1 MKIWI
6 AYQIILNLRQVFG
19 RMIKKYETADHFFDE
34 MFIEED
40 RPHQHYQLLVDNMSA
55 LDEETIKNRH
65 LLAERDFMKQGIT
78 FTVYNNDKGT
88 ERTMPFDPLPRVIPA
103 DEWEVIEKGLHQR
116 VQALNCFLD
125 DIYTEQNILKDQVV
139 PRDLIVNSPHF
150 YHQVY
155 GVEVPKRNHIFIAGI
170 DLIRDENGNYLVLED
185 NIRNPSGLSY
195 VFQNR
200 YIMRKL
206 FPELFKEY
214 TLQSLDNYLYEMHE
228 ALKYIAP
235 KEKKKPVIV
244 LLTPGMYNSAYYD
257 HSFLA
262 KQMGIELVESRD
274 LLVKNRIVYMK
285 TTRGLQQVDVIYRRI
300 DDDYLDPIE
309 FKEDSLIGVPGL
321 LDAYRAGNV
330 SIANAIGN
338 GVADDKATYAYV
350 PDMIRYYL
358 QEEPILS
365 NVKTYIL
372 SKRED
377 YSYALSHLDDL
388 VFKERNSSGGYN
400 MLIGP
405 HATAEEKEIFRAKII
420 KNPENFIAQPTI
432 SLSTLPTYTK
442 DGIQSR
448 HVDLRAFVLLNEVPH
463 IVPGGLTRVAL
474 KKGSLVVNSSQGGGS
489 KDTWVLGNN
498 SNDRRQEGC

>member
-1 MKIWI
+1 MKKN
-6 AYQIILNLRQVFG
+6 Y
-19 RMIKKYETADHFFDE
+19 FDE
-34 MFIEED
+34 MFENSEK
-40 RPHQHYQLLVDNMSA
+40 PHNHYKTLWSNMSS
-55 LDEETIKNRH
+55 LDDESIKRRH
-65 LLAERDFMKQGIT
+65 MLAEQDFMRQGIT
-78 FTVYNNDKGT
+78 FTVYDNEEGT
-88 ERTMPFDPLPRVIPA
+88 ERTMPFDPLPRIISQK
-103 DEWEVIEKGLHQR
+103 EWQVIEKGLQQR
-116 VQALNCFLD
+116 IKALNCFLE
-125 DIYTEQNILKDQVV
+125 DIYTDQNILKDKIV
-139 PRDLIVNSPHF
+139 PRELIVTSPHF

-155 GVEVPKRNHIFIAGI
+155 GVKVPKKNHIFIAGI
-170 DLIRDENGNYLVLED
+170 DLIRDEKGNYLVLED

-214 TLQSLDNYLYEMHE
+214 ELQSLDNCLYEMLE

-235 KEKKKPVIV
+235 KNIEKPTIV

-262 KQMGIELVESRD
+262 RQMGIELVESRD
-274 LLVKNRIVYMK
+274 LVVQERVVYMK

-300 DDDYLDPIE
+300 DDDYLDPLE

-358 QEEPILS
+358 NEEPILS

-372 SKRED
+372 SKKED
-377 YSYALSHLDDL
+377 YEYALNHLDEL
-388 VFKERNSSGGYN
+388 VIKERNSSGGYN

-405 HATAEEKEIFRAKII
+405 HATEEQKSIFRAKII
-420 KNPENFIAQPTI
+420 NNPENFIAQPTI
-432 SLSTLPTYTK
+432 SLSTLPTHTAE
-442 DGIQSR
+442 GIQSR
-448 HVDLRAFVLLNEVPH
+448 HVDLRAFVLLNEKPH
-463 IVPGGLTRVAL
+463 IIPGGLTRVAL

-489 KDTWVLGNN
+489 KDTWVLGN
-498 SNDRRQEGC
+498 STDSKEAE

>member
-1 MKIWI
+1 MIE
-6 AYQIILNLRQVFG
+6 IIKVG
-19 RMIKKYETADHFFDE
+19 VKSRMKKYELLEHFFDE
-34 MFIEED
+34 MFAEENK
-40 RPHQHYQLLVDNMSA
+40 PHEHYQSFFRNMSS
-55 LDEETIKNRH
+55 LDEETIKKRH
-65 LLAERDFMKQGIT
+65 ILAEQDFMRQGIT
-78 FTVYNNDKGT
+78 FTVYDNQEGT
-88 ERTMPFDPLPRVIPA
+88 ERTMPFDPLPRIIPLE
-103 DEWEVIEKGLHQR
+103 DWKTIELGLQQR
-116 VQALNCFLD
+116 IKALNCFLED
-125 DIYTEQNILKDQVV
+125 VYTEQKILKDNVI
-139 PRDLIVNSPHF
+139 PRELIVTSPH
-150 YHQVY
+150 YYYQVY
-155 GVEVPKRNHIFIAGI
+155 GVKVPKKNHIFIAGI
-170 DLIRDENGNYLVLED
+170 DLIRDEKGNYLVLED

-206 FPELFKEY
+206 FPELFNQY
-214 TLQSLDNYLYEMHE
+214 DLQSLENQIYEMHA
-228 ALKYIAP
+228 ALKNIAP
-235 KEKKKPVIV
+235 NEKENPTIV

-274 LLVKNRIVYMK
+274 LLVKNRVVYMK
-285 TTRGLQQVDVIYRRI
+285 TTRGLKQIDVIYRRI
-300 DDDYLDPIE
+300 DDDYLDPLE

-358 QEEPILS
+358 KEEPILS

-372 SKRED
+372 TKKED
-377 YSYALSHLDDL
+377 YQYALAHLDEL

-405 HATAEEKEIFRAKII
+405 HATEAEKEEFRSRII
-420 KNPENFIAQPTI
+420 DNPGNFIAQPTI
-432 SLSTLPTYTK
+432 SLSTLPTYTS

-448 HVDLRAFVLLNEVPH
+448 HVDLRAFVLLNDIPH
-463 IVPGGLTRVAL
+463 VVPGGLTRVAL

-489 KDTWVLGNN
+489 KDTWVLGGKKLEEMGG
-498 SNDRRQEGC
+498 SKC